1 MLTGHLL
8 SHPSPSSSLPW
19 FLVGAFHRAG
29 CGQCELR
36 RMSRGCLHLLCHSVL
51 WPNGLLTHEWKKPVE
66 RSFRVANCSPT
77 TTTDSRRLVE
87 LETPWRGACKL
98 VLDIVR
104 ESRDDDKNLRRTASS
119 SGNCNVAAD
128 IIDNCKNIGGERL
141 PVAGVDSESF
151 AGARPQLQPHG
162 YLPINANARTRLGQ
176 AFTIDELK
184 VPVLRLIVDHLI

>member
-87 LETPWRGACKL
+87 LETPWRGEAPARNCRSY
-98 VLDIVR
+98 VR
-104 ESRDDDKNLRRTASS
+104 QQRWWDHR
-119 SGNCNVAAD
+119 
-128 IIDNCKNIGGERL
+128 
-141 PVAGVDSESF
+141 
-151 AGARPQLQPHG
+151 
-162 YLPINANARTRLGQ
+162 RTRLLAIVEAAAWGS
-176 AFTIDELK
+176 
-184 VPVLRLIVDHLI
+184 RLMTTSGPIQPT